1 MIARLP
7 ARPSL
12 QRRARGA
19 ERPEVTPAGSRRT
32 LDGSGQPLDRESRR
46 LMESRLGHDF
56 SRVRVHT
63 DQQTAV
69 AAASLGALA
78 FVQGQ
83 DIGFAAG
90 QYQPATRRGTLI
102 LAHELVHVVQ
112 RQNSVA
118 RSVGAERTADAE
130 AEATTVVSDLA
141 THGRATSIRQ
151 GVSPGA
157 ILRVAT
163 DPVAP
168 VLPTVTLHHGVGR
181 GRPNDVADVQAVQ
194 DRLEQLNYLSAADH
208 TREAP
213 ATGATGTVPD
223 ASLTA
228 TISAIEALQ
237 RDVLQATH
245 PDGRV
250 DPSGRTLAALN
261 RAIPVPTATARAA
274 IGTTLGGITETVT
287 RGVTV
292 TGRVGDVPAATVTAG
307 TANLPADVSAVQ
319 TRLVQLGYLAAG
331 HGEAPAAGATAAI
344 PVASLRHTIDAI
356 RRFQTREVDFWQQRH
371 EITGTVTR
379 GVVGPGDAT
388 QQLLDR
394 ISSVREQF
402 TTGED
407 IRFRDFVRSGVTAS
421 TAGTSVS
428 GIASPSALPVSEFTG
443 VGLTTQ
449 QANALR
455 FVSQHEGNF
464 DALNTFDRARVSFGF
479 IQFAGG
485 RGLPPLMALLKSRN
499 PTAFAR
505 MFQSFGIDVEFN
517 VTASG
522 NIENAS
528 LVVVD
533 PASGHTL
540 RGTAAESFIRDSHR
554 LSAVFI
560 RAGRDADVQR
570 TQIEAATRDF
580 VLPSL
585 GASARLDANVVEVL
599 SAPGGTVTATH
610 VGAAARAFRASPGFA
625 TLRAAGRIRERT
637 ATTSAALGTL
647 LTSEQGMATL
657 MDRAIQEGAGAH
669 GGGVV
674 RLVGAI
680 RWVADHLGL
689 ADVSLVAGHEH
700 DVLQQVV
707 EDLTADIDIADHL
720 QAATDALNALHT
732 AARAHGATVATVVAM
747 SEAST
752 ARTEVDAAIAE
763 VPSKSFTT
771 GRTHLETGLPPER
784 SRLNFT
790 PPPASVGALATEI
803 QHIRSR
809 LNALEPNA
817 GNARMFRQRT
827 RDILSSSLTA
837 PGATATPTP
846 VPTRTPTP
854 TPVPSGTP

>member
-1 MIARLP
+1 MLASISGPRIDL
-7 ARPSL
+7 SGL
-12 QRRARGA
+12 
-19 ERPEVTPAGSRRT
+19 T
-32 LDGSGQPLDRESRR
+32 GQPIEPGVRGFWEG
-46 LMESRLGHDF
+46 RLGYDF
-56 SRVRVHT
+56 GQVRVHT
-63 DQQTAV
+63 DRQAAA

-83 DIGFAAG
+83 DVGFAAG
-90 QYQPATRRGTLI
+90 QYQPETRRGSLI

-112 RQNSVA
+112 GQNGA
-118 RSVGAERTADAE
+118 RRSSGGEQTTAAET
-130 AEATTVVSDLA
+130 EATATVDNLA
-141 THGRATSIRQ
+141 RHGQVPPIHQ
-151 GVSPGA
+151 GVTPGA
-157 ILRVAT
+157 ILRLAT

-168 VLPTVTLHHGVGR
+168 VLPTVAIQHGVGR
-181 GRPNDVADVQAVQ
+181 GRPNHVADVQAVQ
-194 DRLEQLNYLSAADH
+194 DRLEQLHYLSAADH

-213 ATGATGTVPD
+213 AAGATGTVP
-223 ASLTA
+223 ATGLTA
-228 TISAIEALQ
+228 TIAAIEALQ
-237 RDVLQATH
+237 RDVLHATH

-250 DPSGRTLAALN
+250 DPHGGTLAALN
-261 RAIPVPTATARAA
+261 RAIPVPTAAERTA
-274 IGTTLGGITETVT
+274 IGTALGGITETVT
-287 RGVTV
+287 RGVAI
-292 TGRVGDVPAATVTAG
+292 TGRVGDVPAATITAG

-331 HGEAPAAGATAAI
+331 HGEAPAAGATASIA
-344 PVASLRHTIDAI
+344 VAHLRHTIDAI
-356 RRFQTREVDFWQQRH
+356 RRFQSREVDFWRRRH
-371 EITGTVTR
+371 EISGTVTR

-388 QQLLDR
+388 QQLLNR

-407 IRFRDFVRSGVTAS
+407 IRFRDFVRSGVTVS
-421 TAGTSVS
+421 TAGTSVT
-428 GIASPSALPVSEFTG
+428 GTASPSAMPVSEFTG
-443 VGLTTQ
+443 VGLTPH

-464 DALNTFDRARVSFGF
+464 DALNTFDIARVSFGF

-505 MFQSFGIDVEFN
+505 MFQTFGIDVEFN
-517 VTASG
+517 VTSGG

-533 PASGHTL
+533 PASGNTL

-560 RAGRDADVQR
+560 RAGRDIDVQR
-570 TQIEAATRDF
+570 IQIEAATRDY

-585 GASARLDANVVEVL
+585 GASARLNADVVEVL

-625 TLRAAGRIRERT
+625 ALRAAGRIRERT
-637 ATTSAALGTL
+637 ATTSATLGAL

-657 MDRAIQEGAGAH
+657 MDRAIQEGAGPH

-674 RLVGAI
+674 RLVGAV

-689 ADVSLVAGHEH
+689 ADVNLIASHQHE
-700 DVLQQVV
+700 VLQQVV
-707 EDLTADIDIADHL
+707 DDLTADINIADHL
-720 QAATDALNALHT
+720 EAASAALDALHR
-732 AARAHGATVATVVAM
+732 AARAHGATVATVTSM
-747 SEAST
+747 TEAST

-763 VPSKSFTT
+763 VPNKSFTP

-784 SRLNFT
+784 RLLNFT
-790 PPPASVGALATEI
+790 PPPTSVGAMATDI
-803 QHIRSR
+803 GHIRGR
-809 LNALEPNA
+809 LQRLAPNA

-837 PGATATPTP
+837 TAPTAAPTP
-846 VPTRTPTP
+846 VPTPAPAPTP